1 MNSKSLVIIAFVVWS
16 AICWRWY
23 TCTIKGYCG
32 DSAPAPIENEIQGTG
47 IESSDTMPITSGA
60 TSEETSSPAT
70 TPSSTSGASRSTT
83 SNRATKPVT
92 ESRMNEVQ
100 MEQVEDRMVIHF
112 PYNSTRK
119 EDDAAIDD
127 YLNRLASELISSG
140 DKVTITGH
148 TDFVGEAKDNVRFG
162 QLRADGIRNILV
174 KKGVPAAQIRTRS
187 YGESKAIATN
197 DTPWGRYRNRR
208 VEIRINK

>member
-1 MNSKSLVIIAFVVWS
+1 MNSKSLVFILFAVWS

-23 TCTIKGYCG
+23 TCTIKGVCG
-32 DSAPAPIENEIQGTG
+32 ETAAAMVQNGQGSG
-47 IESSDTMPITSGA
+47 IEPVESDTVTTDLTVSEVTPSTPSGA
-60 TSEETSSPAT
+60 TKSAQRPAT
-70 TPSSTSGASRSTT
+70 RP
-83 SNRATKPVT
+83 PVT

-100 MEQVEDRMVIHF
+100 MEEVEDRMVIHF
-112 PYNSTRK
+112 PYNSIRK

-127 YLNRLASELISSG
+127 YLNRLASELNSSG
-140 DKVTITGH
+140 GNVTISGH
-148 TDFVGEAKDNVRFG
+148 TDFVGESKDNVRFG
-162 QLRADGIRNILV
+162 LLRANSIRNILI
-174 KKGVPAAQIRTRS
+174 KKGVAAKQIKTRS

>member
-1 MNSKSLVIIAFVVWS
+1 MNSKSLVFILFAVWS

-23 TCTIKGYCG
+23 TCSIKGYCRS
-32 DSAPAPIENEIQGTG
+32 DTVAASVANHQGNG
-47 IESSDTMPITSGA
+47 IEPMESDTVVADLTVPESN
-60 TSEETSSPAT
+60 PA
-70 TPSSTSGASRSTT
+70 SNSTSQST
-83 SNRATKPVT
+83 SKKPISTQPVS

-100 MEQVEDRMVIHF
+100 MEEVEDRMVIHF
-112 PYNSTRK
+112 PYNSIRK

-127 YLNRLASELISSG
+127 YLNRLAAELTGSG
-140 DKVTITGH
+140 QTVTITGH

-162 QLRADGIRNILV
+162 LLRANSIKNILV
-174 KKGVPAAQIRTRS
+174 KKGVNGKQIKTRS

>member
-1 MNSKSLVIIAFVVWS
+1 MNLKPFVFIAFAVWS

-32 DSAPAPIENEIQGTG
+32 DTAAAMVNAEDTG
-47 IESSDTMPITSGA
+47 IEASDTVSSLSGN
-60 TSEETSSPAT
+60 
-70 TPSSTSGASRSTT
+70 STT
-83 SNRATKPVT
+83 STSSTTSGTSSATTQPVS
-92 ESRMNEVQ
+92 ESRINEVQ

-112 PYNSTRK
+112 PYNSIRK

-127 YLNRLASELISSG
+127 YLNRLASELVASG
-140 DKVTITGH
+140 DKVTISGH
-148 TDFVGEAKDNVRFG
+148 TDFVGESKDNIQFG
-162 QLRADGIRNILV
+162 LLRANSIRNILV
-174 KKGVPAAQIRTRS
+174 KKGVPKSQIKTKS

-208 VEIRINK
+208 VEILINK